1 MRQPLHEA
9 NGRALG
15 SMAHP
20 KVLRHHLLSHQQG
33 KAMKRWSIVTL
44 AALALIVAVW
54 THGYSAG
61 LDRIDEAT
69 VAGIEAAEYATA
81 LLGRSLSIQER
92 ALAALYLADETI
104 KHWTPH
110 SRVEA
115 IADYPDR

>member
-1 MRQPLHEA
+1 VRQPLHEA

-15 SMAHP
+15 SMAPP

-33 KAMKRWSIVTL
+33 KAMKRWSIV
-44 AALALIVAVW
+44 AAVAMTLIVAVW

-81 LLGRSLSIQER
+81 LLGRSLCVQEQ
-92 ALAALYLADETI
+92 ALAALYLADETL
-104 KHWTPH
+104 KHWTRSKPTLR
-110 SRVEA
+110 SVQ
-115 IADYPDR
+115 DPDN